1 MNIKKSLLL
10 VFVILLID
18 QAVKIYIKTHFALG
32 EEVEVFSWFKIHF
45 LENNGM
51 AFGAE
56 LGGSIGKILLTSF
69 RIIAI
74 GGIYYWL
81 LNSIKKKEHFLLI
94 ISISLILAGA
104 IGNIIDSVFYGQFF
118 GESSYHH
125 IASVLPEQGYAPWFQ
140 GKVVDMF
147 YFPLFEFNI
156 AGKHF
161 TFFEPIFNIADS
173 AITVGVFIM
182 IIFYKKIFNTE
193 KDIKK
198 KTFEQNIDEIINN
211 KDNAIV

>member
-1 MNIKKSLLL
+1 MNLKKSLLL

-18 QAVKIYIKTHFALG
+18 QALKIYIKTSFRLG

-56 LGGSIGKILLTSF
+56 LGGKIGKILLTSF

-81 LNSIKKKEHFLLI
+81 LKSIKKKEHYLLL

-118 GESSYHH
+118 GESTYHNL
-125 IASVLPEQGYAPWFQ
+125 AAVMPEQGYANWFQ

-147 YFPLFEFNI
+147 YFPLFEINI
-156 AGKHF
+156 FDKHF
-161 TFFEPIFNIADS
+161 TFFEPVFNVADS

-182 IIFYKKIFNTE
+182 IIFYKKIFDQKNTT
-193 KDIKK
+193 KK
-198 KTFEQNIDEIINN
+198 EPFEQVIDEITDNN
-211 KDNAIV
+211 DNAIA